1 MIPVSRPYFGADEEA
16 AVVAALRS
24 GWVTQGPRVAEFE
37 RAFAAALGQ
46 PEAIA
51 VSSCTTGLHLVLH
64 ALGIG
69 RGDEVV
75 VPSLSFIATA
85 NAVVH
90 AGATPVFADIAPATY
105 NLDPASA
112 ATAISRRT
120 KAIVLVHQVGLP
132 ADVAAFRRLARKA
145 RVKLVE
151 DAACAIGSQV
161 DGRPVGGDADV
172 AVFSF
177 HPRKLVTTGEGGMI
191 VTRDRRLAARLRSL
205 RHHGVSMSDFARH
218 AAGRVV
224 VEAYGEVGYNYRM
237 TDVQAAIGIAQ
248 LSKLDRLLARRKAI
262 AARYDAAFA
271 PVPALRVPA
280 RPAYADHAYQSY
292 AIRLLPACRVNR
304 DDMLRELVEQGVSCR
319 RGIPPMH
326 LEPLYRERYGT
337 LSLPVTEEVAAR
349 SVFLPIFGSLSDAD
363 QDRIIHAVVG
373 IVSR

>member
-1 MIPVSRPYFGADEEA
+1 MIPVSRPHFAADEEA

-51 VSSCTTGLHLVLH
+51 VSSCTAGLHLVLH

-85 NAVVH
+85 NAVAH
-90 AGATPVFADIAPATY
+90 TGATPVFADIELATY

-161 DGRPVGGDADV
+161 DGRPVGRDAAV

-191 VTRDRRLAARLRSL
+191 VTRDRRLATRLRSL

-224 VEAYGEVGYNYRM
+224 VEAYREVGYNYRM
-237 TDVQAAIGIAQ
+237 TDVQAAMGLVQ
-248 LSKLDRLLARRKAI
+248 LGRLEEFVARRREQGERYDRAFAKHPALAIPQVPANVRFNYQTYLLRLLRGARVSRDTLMQRLLEQEI
-262 AARYDAAFA
+262 ATRRGVMAAHREPAYRRLKRRVPLPATDAADRTAIVLPLFHA
-271 PVPALRVPA
+271 MTPA
-280 RPAYADHAYQSY
+280 
-292 AIRLLPACRVNR
+292 
-304 DDMLRELVEQGVSCR
+304 E
-319 RGIPPMH
+319 
-326 LEPLYRERYGT
+326 
-337 LSLPVTEEVAAR
+337 
-349 SVFLPIFGSLSDAD
+349 
-363 QDRIIHAVVG
+363 QDRVIEAVLALV
-373 IVSR
+373 

>member
-1 MIPVSRPYFGADEEA
+1 MIPVSRPHFAADEEA

-237 TDVQAAIGIAQ
+237 TDVQAAIGLVQLARLEAFIAKRIEQ
-248 LSKLDRLLARRKAI
+248 GERYDRAFAKHPALAIPQVPANVRFNYQTYLLRLLRGARVSRDTLMQRLLEQEI
-262 AARYDAAFA
+262 ATRRGVMAAHREPAYRRLKRRVPLPATDAADRTAIVLPLFHA
-271 PVPALRVPA
+271 MTPA
-280 RPAYADHAYQSY
+280 
-292 AIRLLPACRVNR
+292 
-304 DDMLRELVEQGVSCR
+304 E
-319 RGIPPMH
+319 
-326 LEPLYRERYGT
+326 
-337 LSLPVTEEVAAR
+337 
-349 SVFLPIFGSLSDAD
+349 
-363 QDRIIHAVVG
+363 QDRVIEAVLAVV
-373 IVSR
+373 

>member
-205 RHHGVSMSDFARH
+205 RPHGVSMSDFARH

-224 VEAYGEVGYNYRM
+224 VEAYREVGYNYRM
-237 TDVQAAIGIAQ
+237 TDVQAAIGLVQLARLEAFIAKRIEQ
-248 LSKLDRLLARRKAI
+248 GERYDRAFAKHPALAIPQVPANVRFNYQTYLLRLLRGARVGRDTLMQRLLEQEI
-262 AARYDAAFA
+262 ATRRGVMAAHREPAYRRLKRRVPLPATDAADRTAIVLPLFHA
-271 PVPALRVPA
+271 MTPA
-280 RPAYADHAYQSY
+280 
-292 AIRLLPACRVNR
+292 
-304 DDMLRELVEQGVSCR
+304 E
-319 RGIPPMH
+319 
-326 LEPLYRERYGT
+326 
-337 LSLPVTEEVAAR
+337 
-349 SVFLPIFGSLSDAD
+349 
-363 QDRIIHAVVG
+363 QDRVIEAVLAVV
-373 IVSR
+373 